1 MIGLIWK
8 QVFSKLVK
16 FQVFHIYSHLSHI
29 ISYSYIISKQGGN
42 CRHVPFLTSENSMG
56 SAVSVFFFSR
66 DHQTTHRNCSG
77 WRVLYSNGSKFP
89 ILSFPSRNIA
99 PTGAFLYITAEA
111 SILSPA
117 PFIPPG
123 PESHILSLTR
133 PPPNRSISHDDGR
146 APPSHLATTASSL
159 TSHRRRKSFYPLP
172 FSSKPEPAFATP
184 KQTAPFLLRR
194 CRRPPRRSLLRDTVN
209 LRRFVGSSSR
219 LPGLPYRVDMGKSG
233 ARPVRR
239 AEAKRKSVHSPDDE
253 GCCVVDFG
261 IHLISEYNFRK
272 ICFRDYLNFTFPK
285 ISLVRSVMTVVEVKP
300 FSPQYDTPCF
310 FL

>member
-1 MIGLIWK
+1 MEASFLKTCQISFFSYLQPLVTYYYFILIHHFKTGWK
-8 QVFSKLVK
+8 LSPCAIPYKRDLDGVGRVCLFFS
-16 FQVFHIYSHLSHI
+16 
-29 ISYSYIISKQGGN
+29 
-42 CRHVPFLTSENSMG
+42 
-56 SAVSVFFFSR
+56 FSR

-146 APPSHLATTASSL
+146 APPSHLAATASSL

-239 AEAKRKSVHSPDDE
+239 AEAKRKSVHSLDE

-272 ICFRDYLNFTFPK
+272 IRFRDYLNFTFLK
-285 ISLVRSVMTVVEVKP
+285 ISLVRSVSQA
-300 FSPQYDTPCF
+300 F
-310 FL
+310 